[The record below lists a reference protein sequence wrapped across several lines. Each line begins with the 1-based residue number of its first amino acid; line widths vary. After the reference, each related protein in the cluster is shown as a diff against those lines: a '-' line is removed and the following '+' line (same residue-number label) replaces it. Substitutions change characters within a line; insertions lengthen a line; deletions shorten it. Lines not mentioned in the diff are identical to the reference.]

1 MEGLSM
7 RRQRLR
13 YAVIAATV
21 LFGGLATS
29 ALAQIP
35 DSNGVIHACFHTSN
49 GGIRVVNDAS
59 ECSTSEEELTWF
71 QTSAPGSVGA
81 PGRNRRDRSRRPRWA
96 AGCSRRRWRRRK

>member
-1 MEGLSM
+1 MEGIPM

-71 QTSAPGSVGA
+71 QSGAPGSVDATGPRA
-81 PGRNRRDRSRRPRWA
+81 KPARPVPQAPPGRRALPA
-96 AGCSRRRWRRRK
+96 